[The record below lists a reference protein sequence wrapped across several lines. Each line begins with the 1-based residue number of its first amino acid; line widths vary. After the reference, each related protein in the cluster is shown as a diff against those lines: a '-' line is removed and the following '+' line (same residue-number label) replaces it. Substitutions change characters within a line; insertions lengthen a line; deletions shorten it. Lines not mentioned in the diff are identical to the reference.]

1 MLFRVATLPIAGLLL
16 AAQPADPARQIAA
29 GQELLQKREWR
40 TASERFNEVLK
51 SSPRNLDA
59 LTGMGSALWALG
71 NRPQAVEI
79 FRRAVQ
85 AHPSSSRAHF
95 NLALALRDTDQVQA
109 AINEAKAAIALKP
122 AFDEARLA
130 LGIMLQQRGD
140 TTAAVVQYRQI
151 LKNNPRS
158 AEAHNW
164 LGVAY
169 MQQNR
174 LADAATSLR
183 TAIQLKPDFVR
194 AYSNLGSTL
203 AQAGDLQAGI
213 EAFQRGLQFA
223 PDDLSLH
230 LNLGTAL
237 RTKGDAGGAIE
248 QFEFVLK
255 RDPGNPEIHHQLGLA
270 WREKG
275 DLDVAVREFET
286 SLRLDPEY
294 RDGYY
299 VLGQTLR
306 QMAPARRSTGASG
319 ETQRLIGDGITAGK
333 AGDMRGAIAHLTK
346 AVQLSPGVAEAH
358 FHLGAALWYS
368 GEKARAVDE
377 LDAAMRLNPAS
388 AEAYA
393 LRALAYRDANDLES
407 ASRMLQ
413 RAIAIQPQF
422 QAGYFDLGVV
432 FLRLSDFPHALGQ
445 FEAGLNVPAAAG
457 PPPDLDLA
465 VRELGA
471 ATGLSRSAE
480 AHAILAR
487 MLGLAGADSKAV
499 LAELHEAVRLRPDFA
514 EAYNQTGLVHLQAG
528 DDAQAIAAFRQAI
541 QIRPDYADAHANLGA
556 TLTPTDA
563 GESVRELQKA
573 VELQPGLL
581 KAQFNLAI
589 AYGSSPRY
597 GPAKEI
603 EQLRKVLAMDANH
616 PRAEFAL
623 GKALVRSGKVQEA
636 VPHLERAVK
645 AEPQF
650 GEAQYQLGLALAR
663 TGRGEEGAE
672 LVRKGRAMVAASQSQ
687 QLAALDLAE
696 GKAALARG
704 EYDHAAGVFRRVLR
718 EHPGLAEAHYQLG
731 VTLDRRGDH
740 PGAAASYRAA
750 LAADPGRQDA
760 QQALARAVEPAPALA
775 ADDPQRV
782 AELESYFRERKF
794 SAVQPLLEAYVRELP
809 SSTWGWYALG
819 YSLFAQQKIGESI
832 SALAKS
838 LSLDVTN
845 AEAHKVLGRDLMMIG
860 RFDAAQ
866 KEFELAEKYDPK
878 SAENP
883 FNLGRLYSIQD
894 LWAPARAAFERAVGR
909 DGAYMEAYDGL
920 GFALEALG
928 EDEGAVA
935 AYRKAIQLNEERKA
949 DFAAPYINL
958 AAFYNR
964 AGRTGEAL
972 EYARQAIAIN
982 AKADRAYFQLA
993 RAHERRGEL
1002 ETALDA
1008 LTKATSLN
1016 SRVSSYYYSL
1026 ATIYRRLGKQ
1036 QESRDA
1042 METFARLDRESN
1054 ELEQKRRESLHPARQ
1069 AGGDRPNE

>member
-16 AAQPADPARQIAA
+16 AAQPADPARRIADA
-29 GQELLQKREWR
+29 QELLQKREWSA
-40 TASERFNEVLK
+40 ASARFNEVLQ
-51 SSPRNLDA
+51 SSPRNLNA
-59 LTGMGSALWALG
+59 LTGLGSALWG
-71 NRPQAVEI
+71 QGDRQQAVEV

-85 AHPSSSRAHF
+85 AHPSSSRARF
-95 NLALALRDTDQVQA
+95 NLAVALRDTDEVPA
-109 AINEAKAAIALKP
+109 AIGEAKAAIALKP
-122 AFDEARLA
+122 TFDEARLA

-140 TTAAVVQYRQI
+140 TAAAVSQYRLI

-174 LADAATSLR
+174 LADAATSFR
-183 TAIQLKPDFVR
+183 AAIRLKPDFVR
-194 AYSNLGSTL
+194 AYNNLGSTL
-203 AQAGDLQAGI
+203 AQAGDIQAGI
-213 EAFQRGLQFA
+213 EAFQGGLKYA
-223 PDDLSLH
+223 PDDLRLR

-255 RDPGNPEIHHQLGLA
+255 QDPGNPEVHHQLGLA

-275 DLDVAVREFET
+275 DLDRAVREFET

-306 QMAPARRSTGASG
+306 QMAPARKSGGASG
-319 ETQRLIGDGITAGK
+319 ETQRLINAGIEAGK
-333 AGDMRGAIAHLTK
+333 SGDLKRAIAHLTK
-346 AVQLSPGVAEAH
+346 AAQTNPGLAEAH

-368 GEKARAVDE
+368 GEKAGAVEE
-377 LDAAMRLNPAS
+377 LDAAMRLNPAA

-393 LRALAYRDANDLES
+393 LRALAYRDASDLES
-407 ASRMLQ
+407 ARRMLQ

-422 QAGYFDLGVV
+422 QAGYFDLGVI
-432 FLRLSDFPHALGQ
+432 FLRLSDFQHALGQ

-457 PPPDLDLA
+457 PPPDLELA
-465 VRELGA
+465 IKELGA
-471 ATGLSRSAE
+471 APGLSRSAE

-487 MLGLAGADSKAV
+487 MLGMGGAGSKAV
-499 LAELHEAVRLRPDFA
+499 LTELQEAVRLRPDFA
-514 EAYNQTGLVHLQAG
+514 EAHNQTGLVHLQAG

-541 QIRPDYADAHANLGA
+541 KIRPEYADAHANLGA
-556 TLTPTDA
+556 TLTPTDVD
-563 GESVRELQKA
+563 ESIRELQKA

-603 EQLRKVLAMDANH
+603 EQLRKLLAMDANH

-623 GKALVRSGKVQEA
+623 GKALVRTGKVQEA
-636 VPHLERAVK
+636 VPHLDRAVK

-663 TGRGEEGAE
+663 IGRGEEGAE
-672 LVRKGRAMVAASQSQ
+672 LVRKGRALVAASQSQ
-687 QLAALDLAE
+687 QLAALDLSE

-704 EYDHAAGVFRRVLR
+704 EYDHSAGVFRRVLR

-731 VTLDRRGDH
+731 VTLDRKGDR

-750 LAADPGRQDA
+750 LAADPGRLDA
-760 QQALARAVEPAPALA
+760 QQALARVAEPAPTQA

-782 AELESYFRERKF
+782 SELESYFRERKF
-794 SAVQPLLEAYVRELP
+794 GAVQPLLEAYVREHP

-819 YSLFAQQKIGESI
+819 YSLFAQQKIGESMK
-832 SALAKS
+832 ALAKS

-883 FNLGRLYSIQD
+883 FNLGRLFSIQD
-894 LWAPARAAFERAVGR
+894 LWAPARAAFERAIER
-909 DGAYMEAYDGL
+909 DPAYMEAYDGL

-928 EDEGAVA
+928 EDEGAMG
-935 AYRKAIQLNEERKA
+935 AYRKSIQLNEERKA

-964 AGRTGEAL
+964 AGRTSEAL
-972 EYARQAIAIN
+972 DYARQAIAIN

-1002 ETALDA
+1002 EPALDA
-1008 LTKATSLN
+1008 LNKATALN

-1042 METFARLDRESN
+1042 MEIFARLDRESN
-1054 ELEQKRRESLHPARQ
+1054 ALEQKRRESLHPARQ